1 MFFGDPPVTS
11 EYDVFMIK
19 VGDPTATRYADI
31 IGYGKPVSETST
43 TASAQRGSD
52 GEDANKKRVINDTIQ
67 LSDGAKQVN
76 IARGFELAE
85 AVRNEKDPEKV
96 YELIKS
102 GTDDINRI
110 GNLFGEVAR
119 DIRALFSLSRT

>member
-1 MFFGDPPVTS
+1 
-11 EYDVFMIK
+11 MIK

-31 IGYGKPVSETST
+31 IGYGKSQTDNSTSARDT
-43 TASAQRGSD
+43 SGGTANNTDASD
-52 GEDANKKRVINDTIQ
+52 KRVINDTIE

-76 IARGFELAE
+76 LARGFDLAE

-119 DIRALFSLSRT
+119 DIRALFGIGRA

>member
-1 MFFGDPPVTS
+1 
-11 EYDVFMIK
+11 MIK

-31 IGYGKPVSETST
+31 IGYGKPNTETSQD
-43 TASAQRGSD
+43 ASAQSGSD
-52 GEDANKKRVINDTIQ
+52 SEAANEKRVINDTIQ

-110 GNLFGEVAR
+110 GTLFGEVAR
-119 DIRALFSLSRT
+119 DIRALFGLSRT

>member
-1 MFFGDPPVTS
+1 
-11 EYDVFMIK
+11 MIK

-31 IGYGKPVSETST
+31 IGYGKSQTDTQSSARRDSA
-43 TASAQRGSD
+43 AS
-52 GEDANKKRVINDTIQ
+52 DATDKRVINDTVE

-76 IARGFELAE
+76 LARGFDLAE

-102 GTDDINRI
+102 GTEDINRI
-110 GNLFGEVAR
+110 GTLFGEVAR
-119 DIRALFSLSRT
+119 DIRALFGVGRA

>member
-1 MFFGDPPVTS
+1 
-11 EYDVFMIK
+11 MIK

-31 IGYGKPVSETST
+31 IGYGKPQSEATTS
-43 TASAQRGSD
+43 AKRSSD
-52 GEDANKKRVINDTIQ
+52 GADTTDKRVINDTVE

-76 IARGFELAE
+76 LARGFDLAE

-102 GTDDINRI
+102 GTEDIKRI
-110 GNLFGEVAR
+110 GTLFGEVAR
-119 DIRALFSLSRT
+119 DIRALFGFGRS

>member
-1 MFFGDPPVTS
+1 
-11 EYDVFMIK
+11 MIK

-31 IGYGKPVSETST
+31 IGYGKPASDTST
-43 TASAQRGSD
+43 SVPGPG
-52 GEDANKKRVINDTIQ
+52 GEDANKKRVINDTIE

-76 IARGFELAE
+76 LARGFDLAE
-85 AVRNEKDPEKV
+85 AVRNEKDPVKV

-119 DIRALFSLSRT
+119 DIRALFGLGRA

>member
-1 MFFGDPPVTS
+1 
-11 EYDVFMIK
+11 MIK

-31 IGYGKPVSETST
+31 IGYGKPQAGTST
-43 TASAQRGSD
+43 SSRGDTDKSARNTDTSD
-52 GEDANKKRVINDTIQ
+52 KRVINDTVE

-76 IARGFELAE
+76 LARGFDLAE

-119 DIRALFSLSRT
+119 DIRALFGAGRL

>member
-1 MFFGDPPVTS
+1 
-11 EYDVFMIK
+11 MIK

-31 IGYGKPVSETST
+31 IGYGKAQADTST
-43 TASAQRGSD
+43 SAKRNTDSTDTSD
-52 GEDANKKRVINDTIQ
+52 KRVINDTVE

-76 IARGFELAE
+76 LARGFDLAE

-102 GTDDINRI
+102 GTEDINRI
-110 GNLFGEVAR
+110 GTLFGEVAR
-119 DIRALFSLSRT
+119 DIRALFGVGRA

>member
-1 MFFGDPPVTS
+1 MFFGDANVTS
-11 EYDVFMIK
+11 TYDINMIK

-31 IGYGKPVSETST
+31 IGYSNTGTEKSS
-43 TASAQRGSD
+43 SAQSAADNSGSND
-52 GEDANKKRVINDTIQ
+52 KRVINDTIE

-76 IARGFELAE
+76 LSRGLDLAE

-102 GTDDINRI
+102 GTEDINRI
-110 GNLFGEVAR
+110 GTLFGEVAR
-119 DIRALFSLSRT
+119 DIRALFGLGRV

>member
-1 MFFGDPPVTS
+1 
-11 EYDVFMIK
+11 MIK

-31 IGYGKPVSETST
+31 IGYGKPQADSRSAARGNTEQNADSNA
-43 TASAQRGSD
+43 ASD
-52 GEDANKKRVINDTIQ
+52 KRVINDTIE

-76 IARGFELAE
+76 LARGFNLAE

-102 GTDDINRI
+102 GTEDINRI
-110 GNLFGEVAR
+110 GTLFGEVAK
-119 DIRALFSLSRT
+119 DIRALFGIGRA

>member
-1 MFFGDPPVTS
+1 MFFGDANVTS
-11 EYDVFMIK
+11 TYNVNMIK

-31 IGYGKPVSETST
+31 IGYSNTGTEKSS
-43 TASAQRGSD
+43 SAQSAADNSGSND
-52 GEDANKKRVINDTIQ
+52 KRVINDTIE

-76 IARGFELAE
+76 LSRGLDLAE

-102 GTDDINRI
+102 GTEDINRI
-110 GNLFGEVAR
+110 GTLFGEVAR
-119 DIRALFSLSRT
+119 DIRALFGLGRV

>member
-1 MFFGDPPVTS
+1 MFFGDANVTS
-11 EYDVFMIK
+11 TYDVNMIK

-31 IGYGKPVSETST
+31 IGYSNTGTEKSS
-43 TASAQRGSD
+43 SAQSAADNSGSND
-52 GEDANKKRVINDTIQ
+52 KRVINDTIE

-76 IARGFELAE
+76 LSRGLDLAE

-102 GTDDINRI
+102 GTEDINRI
-110 GNLFGEVAR
+110 GTLFGEVAR
-119 DIRALFSLSRT
+119 DIRALFGLGRV